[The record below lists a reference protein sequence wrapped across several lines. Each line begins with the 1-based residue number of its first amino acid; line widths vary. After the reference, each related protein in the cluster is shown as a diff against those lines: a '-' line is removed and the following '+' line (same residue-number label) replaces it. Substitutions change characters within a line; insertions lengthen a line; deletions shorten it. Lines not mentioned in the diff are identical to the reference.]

1 MVVIECLHEKALGYI
16 KLANKIDQKIEMLRG
31 FSQQWDALQNFQK
44 KQAQDQEIKKWEDK
58 KQGVKNL
65 YFKQLK
71 TILSYE

>member
-1 MVVIECLHEKALGYI
+1 MVVIECLHEKALKYI
-16 KLANKIDQKIEMLRG
+16 KLANQIDEKIEMLRG

-44 KQAQDQEIKKWEDK
+44 KQAQDQEIKKWEEK

>member
-1 MVVIECLHEKALGYI
+1 MVVIESLHEKALKYI
-16 KLANKIDQKIEMLRG
+16 KLANQIDEKIEMLRG

-44 KQAQDQEIKKWEDK
+44 KQAQDQEIKNWEEK